1 MEQLT
6 KMPVTTNAIK
16 EQFLFS
22 KIKKYNKNKEEI
34 FLLELHKQLQSW
46 E

>member
-6 KMPVTTNAIK
+6 KTPVTTNAIK

-34 FLLELHKQLQSW
+34 LMLELRKKLHQW